1 MELLKKRETVVTE
14 NVSGYRFAISG
25 MHSNVRV
32 EFEWLTV
39 DLNGNITELE
49 HDTSQFRGGG
59 GCTYYPGDSRFEDH
73 VRNFMSELLKENQTD
88 FKNLRD
94 KLNPEWRK
102 IAESVRREAMAKYD
116 F

>member
-14 NVSGYRFAISG
+14 KISGYRFAISS

-59 GCTYYPGDSRFEDH
+59 GCSYYPEDPQFEGH
-73 VRNFMSELLKENQTD
+73 VRNFMSELLKENQAD
-88 FKNLRD
+88 FKNMRD